1 MTKLNLRQSK
11 FVDEYIISGN
21 ATQSAKNAGYS
32 EKTAKSQGQRL
43 LTNVDVSRA
52 IKERTEAL
60 FDEKAMTVKEAL
72 ALSASIARGEPQRSY
87 FKEVD
92 KLTDEVT
99 VENERHYTPS
109 VEDRQRSLDHILKV
123 NGAYLD
129 RKEVDLNAAVV
140 FMDDVPSDDDG

>member
-1 MTKLNLRQSK
+1 
-11 FVDEYIISGN
+11 
-21 ATQSAKNAGYS
+21 
-32 EKTAKSQGQRL
+32 
-43 LTNVDVSRA
+43 TNVDVSRA

-129 RKEVDLNAAVV
+129 RKEVDLKAAVV
-140 FMDDVPSDDDG
+140 FMDD